1 MPIVGIDVSKGRLD
15 CAAVARDTGK
25 VLGKRSFANGRE
37 GVDSLLSWMRRLPGA
52 SEAGILA
59 VVEATASYHEL
70 AAHGAFAAGMDVSV
84 VNPARVRS
92 FASGIGILNKTD
104 GVDALALAHYGRL
117 ANPTRWR
124 PSAPD
129 VAELQA
135 LLSRLDAIEA
145 DLRREENR
153 FEQARARVCPEAV
166 SLSFVESIR
175 TLKAQRCTLERA
187 IAAHLDASDM
197 LRGDMRQLL
206 TIPAV
211 GPKTAARMLVLLRSR
226 HFESARQAAAFLG
239 LVPVA
244 RQSGKSVQGRPH
256 LSKAGSPHLRA
267 ALYMAAVVAT
277 KLNPDVRAQQA
288 RLLGRGKT
296 KMSAL
301 GAAMRKMVHLC
312 FGVLKSGSDYRTPE
326 FAQPA

>member
-1 MPIVGIDVSKGRLD
+1 MSLVGIDVSKERLD
-15 CAAVARDTGK
+15 CAAVARDSGK
-25 VLGKRSFANGRE
+25 LLGKRSFANGGE
-37 GVDSLLSWMRRLPGA
+37 GIRNLLSWMRRLPGA
-52 SEAGILA
+52 AEVGVLA
-59 VVEATASYHEL
+59 VIEATASYHEL
-70 AAHGAFAAGMDVSV
+70 AAHGLIAAGLDVSV

-104 GVDALALAHYGRL
+104 GVDAQVLAHYGRL
-117 ANPTRWR
+117 ANPKRWR
-124 PSAPD
+124 PPASA
-129 VAELQA
+129 VSELQA
-135 LLSRLDAIEA
+135 LLSRLDDLEA

-153 FEQARARVCPEAV
+153 FEQAQARVCPETV
-166 SLSFVESIR
+166 SISFAESIR
-175 TLKAQRCTLERA
+175 SLKTQRRTLERA

-197 LRGDMRQLL
+197 LRGDMRRLL

-239 LVPVA
+239 LVPVE

-256 LSKAGSPHLRA
+256 LSKAGNSRLRA

-277 KLNPDVRAQQA
+277 KLNPDVRAQQI
-288 RLLGRGKT
+288 RLLERGKT

-312 FGVLKSGSDYRTPE
+312 FGVLKSGTDYRQPE
-326 FAQPA
+326 IAKPA